1 MLQSIIISPLVSC
14 DNLFCAQDI
23 PEDKALPQ
31 PSDHLGQPGA
41 VLTNWCLQPGYLQ
54 SKRRSTNPSQ
64 LTPSSRSQKRMR
76 GPGC

>member
-41 VLTNWCLQPGYLQ
+41 VLTN
-54 SKRRSTNPSQ
+54 
-64 LTPSSRSQKRMR
+64 
-76 GPGC
+76 